1 MIIDILLPTSLAFIM
16 FSLGIGLTIND
27 FKNISRHPKAFAVG
41 ILNQMIVLPLIAF
54 VIVSIFKLDSNL
66 SIGIMI
72 LACCPG
78 GVTSNMITKIAKGDT
93 ALSISYTAIASIA
106 TIITLPLI
114 VTFSINYFTLEN
126 AQGFNMIWLSLQ
138 MFLIAAVPTCVGLYI
153 NTRYSNFSK
162 KIASMTNKIS
172 TVLFIIIVI
181 GALASNWNI
190 FVQNLSVLG
199 PAIVLLITM
208 MFLIGYNSAKI
219 LKISKKQ
226 TITISIESGIQNA
239 TLGIL
244 IGNLILPL
252 PEGIQG
258 MSSLSLPSGVYGVLM
273 YFVCLPFIFWFLKNN

>member
-1 MIIDILLPTSLAFIM
+1 MIIDIFLPASLAFIM

-27 FKNISRHPKAFAVG
+27 FKNISRYPKAFAVG

-54 VIVSIFKLDSNL
+54 VIVSIFKLEADL

-114 VTFSINYFTLEN
+114 VAFSINYFTLEN
-126 AQGFNMIWLSLQ
+126 AQGFNIVWLSLQ
-138 MFLIAAVPTCVGLYI
+138 MFLIAAMPTCLGLYI
-153 NTRYSNFSK
+153 NTKHTHFSK
-162 KIASMTNKIS
+162 KIAPMTSKIS

-190 FVQNLSVLG
+190 FVQNLSLLG
-199 PAIVLLITM
+199 PAIVLLIAI
-208 MFLIGYNSAKI
+208 MFLIGYNSAKL
-219 LKISKKQ
+219 LKVSKKQ

-244 IGNLILPL
+244 IGELILP
-252 PEGIQG
+252 GGVQG

>member
-54 VIVSIFKLDSNL
+54 MIISIFKLDGNL

-93 ALSISYTAIASIA
+93 ALSISYTAIASIV

-114 VTFSINYFTLEN
+114 VGFSINYFTVEN
-126 AQGFNMIWLSLQ
+126 AQDFNMIWLSLQ
-138 MFLIAAVPTCVGLYI
+138 MFLIAAVPTCVGLYM
-153 NTRYSNFSK
+153 NTKYNNFSK
-162 KIASMTNKIS
+162 KIDPIINKIS
-172 TVLFIIIVI
+172 TVLFVIIVI

-190 FVQNLSVLG
+190 FIQNLSVLG
-199 PAIVLLITM
+199 PAVISLITM

-244 IGNLILPL
+244 IGSLILPL
-252 PEGIQG
+252 PEGAQG

>member
-54 VIVSIFKLDSNL
+54 IIISVFKLDSNL

-114 VTFSINYFTLEN
+114 VGFSINYFTVEN
-126 AQGFNMIWLSLQ
+126 AQDFNMIWLSLQ
-138 MFLIAAVPTCVGLYI
+138 MFLIAAVPTCVGLYM
-153 NTRYSNFSK
+153 NTKYNNFSK
-162 KIASMTNKIS
+162 KIDPIINKIS
-172 TVLFIIIVI
+172 TVLFVIIVI

-190 FVQNLSVLG
+190 FIQNLSVLG
-199 PAIVLLITM
+199 PAVISLITM

-244 IGNLILPL
+244 IGSLILPL
-252 PEGIQG
+252 PEGVQG

>member
-54 VIVSIFKLDSNL
+54 MIISIFKLDGNL

-93 ALSISYTAIASIA
+93 ALSISYTAIASIV

-114 VTFSINYFTLEN
+114 VGFSINYFTVEN
-126 AQGFNMIWLSLQ
+126 AQDFNMIWLSLQ
-138 MFLIAAVPTCVGLYI
+138 MFLIAAVPTCVGLYM
-153 NTRYSNFSK
+153 NTKYNNFSK
-162 KIASMTNKIS
+162 KIDPIINKVS
-172 TVLFIIIVI
+172 TVLFVIIVI

-190 FVQNLSVLG
+190 FIQNLSVLG
-199 PAIVLLITM
+199 PAVISLITM

-244 IGNLILPL
+244 IGSLILPL
-252 PEGIQG
+252 PEGAQG